1 MKILIFGMC
10 NIGKSTV
17 GEFLAR
23 KIGYDFI
30 DMDAKIKE
38 KYGTMLGFQDEYND
52 QYERDE
58 LRGIV
63 NAEKLTEVIL
73 DQRK

>member
-1 MKILIFGMC
+1 MKILIFGMG

-17 GEFLAR
+17 GELLAN

-58 LRGIV
+58 L
-63 NAEKLTEVIL
+63 
-73 DQRK
+73 